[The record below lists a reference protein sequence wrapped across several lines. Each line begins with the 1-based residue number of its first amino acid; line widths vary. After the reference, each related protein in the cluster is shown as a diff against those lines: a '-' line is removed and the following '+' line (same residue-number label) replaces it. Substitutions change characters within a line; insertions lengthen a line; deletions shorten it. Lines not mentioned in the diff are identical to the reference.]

1 MESSAFVGRA
11 GEARKIDLST
21 EGTGKRRS
29 PLCPPVPSVVKDFP
43 VSETATTPAYF
54 PLARALFT
62 FVSKSCDI
70 ACSGPGILAASVST
84 SRASVS
90 LFSLP

>member
-1 MESSAFVGRA
+1 MESSAFVGRT

-21 EGTGKRRS
+21 KGTGKAVVLRVPRA
-29 PLCPPVPSVVKDFP
+29 LCGEGFSRV
-43 VSETATTPAYF
+43 ETATNAAYF

-84 SRASVS
+84 SRASVN